1 MGKLSGQPV
10 TPLYLKSSMPIR
22 LMQKSCEKENQL
34 LFGKPFQ
41 LVHPLLFAD
50 GLLIFW
56 WLVFLIMTRV
66 SKIIKWR
73 HQLGHLPHR
82 VRADCWALSNLHPQH
97 WHGIHIT
104 LGTGGRDIRTLRGAS
119 RQRWRPLSVR
129 HHGDHHTLWGDFGE
143 QYIFLLTQTR
153 PLYHT

>member
-22 LMQKSCEKENQL
+22 LMQKSTFVWKTFPTCSPALICRRFTYL
-34 LFGKPFQ
+34 LMIG
-41 LVHPLLFAD
+41 
-50 GLLIFW
+50 
-56 WLVFLIMTRV
+56 FLIMTRV